1 MHWSFM
7 LCSDQVCI
15 GHSCYV
21 LTRYALVIHV
31 MFSPGRHWSFML
43 CSHQICIG
51 HSCYVLTRYALVIHV
66 MFSPGMHWSFMLC
79 SHQVC
84 IGHSHYVLT
93 RCALV
98 IHVMFSPVAGMPKI
112 LKLPLLWN
120 PFHSVRL
127 QYPFIYLKGSPRCP
141 RIRGVY

>member
-1 MHWSFM
+1 M
-7 LCSDQVCI
+7 LCSHQVGI

-31 MFSPGRHWSFML
+31 MFSQG
-43 CSHQICIG
+43 IG